1 MVDGGGGDEDV
12 LLDGLVLVPVDRD
25 MMGRVDNWAGGTRQW
40 NQVDGSTYFENK
52 ALIKFTAKALSPP

>member
-25 MMGRVDNWAGGTRQW
+25 VGRVDNWAGGTRQW
-40 NQVDGSTYFENK
+40 N
-52 ALIKFTAKALSPP
+52 

>member
-40 NQVDGSTYFENK
+40 N
-52 ALIKFTAKALSPP
+52 

>member
-12 LLDGLVLVPVDRD
+12 LLDGLVLVPVDREV
-25 MMGRVDNWAGGTRQW
+25 GRVDNWAGGTRQW
-40 NQVDGSTYFENK
+40 NQVDDSTYFENK